1 MPKQIIIIVLVSLIL
16 AGCGSPTPDPSVV
29 AQQVEET
36 VSAIPTQT
44 ALPTYTPN
52 PTLTPYP
59 TYTNVP
65 TQKPKV
71 IVVTPTNTPTST
83 LTPTPINSP
92 TATLKPT
99 NTLQPW
105 QKTQES
111 YKATQSFYASYE
123 TVNQKDFLTYPDK
136 YDGKKISA
144 KCRIFNVADI
154 YTIQCYFPYTYEAFY
169 VEMAES
175 FDDLYED
182 EHLTIYGN
190 GSGEKCFTN
199 TMGNQVC
206 QPLITDAFFTKP

>member
-1 MPKQIIIIVLVSLIL
+1 MAKIISIVLIISIL
-16 AGCGSPTPDPSVV
+16 MVGCTAPAPDS
-29 AQQVEET
+29 AAIEKIVEET

-71 IVVTPTNTPTST
+71 IIVTPTNTPTST

-92 TATLKPT
+92 TPTTPPT
-99 NTLQPW
+99 NTPQPW

-111 YKATQSFYASYE
+111 YKATQSFYAAYE
-123 TVNQKDFLTYPDK
+123 SVVQKDFLTYPDK
-136 YDGKKISA
+136 YDGKKVSA
-144 KCRIFNVADI
+144 KCRIFNVPDT
-154 YTIQCYFPYTYEAFY
+154 YTIQCYFPYTNDAFY
-169 VEMAES
+169 VEMDKS
-175 FDDLYED
+175 FNDLYED
-182 EHLTIYGN
+182 EHLTIYGIGN
-190 GSGEKCFTN
+190 GEKCFTN

-206 QPLITDAFFTKP
+206 QPLITDAFYTKP